1 MAKVPVRTDGVFACF
16 YATTADV
23 RAVVAAYRDSMGC
36 SYREAWAAWFAW
48 AMEPNETAPS
58 IDALPH

>member
-1 MAKVPVRTDGVFACF
+1 MAKIPVRTDGVFARF

-23 RAVVAAYRDSMGC
+23 RSVVAAYRGVMGC

-48 AMEPNETAPS
+48 ALNENSQTF
-58 IDALPH
+58 DALPN

>member
-1 MAKVPVRTDGVFACF
+1 MAKIPVRTDGVFARF

-23 RAVVAAYRDSMGC
+23 RSVVAAYRDSMGC

-48 AMEPNETAPS
+48 ALGEG
-58 IDALPH
+58 